1 MPDHRQ
7 GQDRSPIAA
16 LAVTALIISA
26 CGSSTATASEAASA
40 APSPSPSPV
49 ASVSPSP
56 GDTTPRGGTV
66 TLPISA
72 DVGNWDPGNVSA
84 SIPGSQADLLSAVYG
99 SLVWTDTRGVVQP
112 GIAQALTTTDAVNW
126 TLRLR
131 DGVKFIDGH
140 AFDAEAVKYNW
151 DRLADPA
158 NGEPA
163 QKYLAKVVTAAVDGA
178 TLSIRL
184 PQADA
189 DFALRCA
196 EQFPYIA
203 SPAALAAAAKKTDIK
218 PIGAG
223 PFELQ
228 SWTPGVGAV
237 LTRNTVYWDAPRP
250 YLDGLRFNVVPDALA
265 QMGAVAQ
272 GSAQFTPGFPYQFG
286 ANATATHVTT
296 LKIDIAGYNVM
307 YFNTR
312 SGLFSD
318 VRARQAVWSGV
329 DLGKLV
335 GAQTTDSTLTAPSTW
350 YPSTSPYYDATLA
363 FPTFDPARAQALF
376 DALTAAGRSLSIHL
390 VAANSA
396 DASRATLYLQH
407 ALEGYKG
414 VSVAISLVPL
424 VSWSDT
430 CLGQHAFD
438 ICLQPGI
445 LTLNG
450 PEPSALSLLASTGSQ
465 NVSAYSS
472 PAMDAD
478 LAATLS
484 AVTDADRKAAHARV
498 QGQFLQDLP
507 LALYGLQNRYLLMRD
522 NTCGVVPGGQGQV
535 QAQFLYIAWFPG
547 EC

>member
-7 GQDRSPIAA
+7 GRGRGPIAG
-16 LAVTALIISA
+16 LAVAALIISA
-26 CGSSTATASEAASA
+26 CGSSTATPSGSPSV

-56 GDTTPRGGTV
+56 GDTTPRGGTM

-84 SIPGSQADLLSAVYG
+84 SSPGSQADLLSAVYG
-99 SLVWTDTRGVVQP
+99 SLVWTDARGVVQP
-112 GIAQALTTTDAVNW
+112 GIARALTTTDAVNW
-126 TLRLR
+126 TLKLR
-131 DGVKFIDGH
+131 EGVKFIDGH
-140 AFDAEAVKYNW
+140 LLDAEAVKYNW

-163 QKYLAKVVTAAVDGA
+163 QKYMAAVVTSVVDPA

-196 EQFPYIA
+196 EQFPYVA
-203 SPAALAAAAKKTDIK
+203 SPAALAAAAKKTDIR

-228 SWTPGVGAV
+228 TWTPGVGAV
-237 LTRNTVYWDAPRP
+237 LARNTVYWDAPRP

-265 QMGAVAQ
+265 RMGAVAQ

-286 ANATATHVTT
+286 TNATATHVTT
-296 LKIDIAGYNVM
+296 LKIDIPGYNVM

-335 GAQTTDSTLTAPSTW
+335 GAQTTDSTLAAPSSW

-363 FPTFDPARAQALF
+363 FPTFDPAKAQGLF
-376 DALTAAGRSLSIHL
+376 DALAAGRSLPIHL

-396 DASRATLYLQH
+396 DASRAALYLQH

-414 VSVAISLVPL
+414 VSVAISLIPL

-450 PEPSALSLLASTGSQ
+450 PEPSASSLLSSTGSQ
-465 NVSAYSS
+465 NVSGYSS

-478 LAATLS
+478 LAASLS
-484 AVTDADRKAAHARV
+484 AVTDADRKAAYVKV
-498 QGQFLQDLP
+498 QQQFLQDLP
-507 LALYGLQNRYLLMRD
+507 LALYGLQDRYLLMRD